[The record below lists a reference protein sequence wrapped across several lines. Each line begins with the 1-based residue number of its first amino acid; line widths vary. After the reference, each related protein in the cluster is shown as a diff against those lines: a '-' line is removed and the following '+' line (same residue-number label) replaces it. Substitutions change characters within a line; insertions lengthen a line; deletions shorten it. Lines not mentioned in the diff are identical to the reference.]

1 MTTLAKIET
10 TWAGFP
16 GAPGKTIMYST
27 VSGIATVQAALHDF
41 FDAIKGHWV
50 GAFTWQ
56 VEGAGVTISDV
67 DGLVDGAWSQTAPAV
82 VTGTHVSNAFAG
94 PCGTKVVWSTQQI
107 ANHRLLKGATM
118 LVPIDASAFD
128 SDGTIISGVKESLQ
142 TAADAFVSDAG
153 SVARIFSRPRPA
165 MPVGVSAAIV
175 SATVPERLVVR
186 RSRST

>member
-1 MTTLAKIET
+1 
-10 TWAGFP
+10 
-16 GAPGKTIMYST
+16 
-27 VSGIATVQAALHDF
+27 
-41 FDAIKGHWV
+41 
-50 GAFTWQ
+50 
-56 VEGAGVTISDV
+56 
-67 DGLVDGAWSQTAPAV
+67 
-82 VTGTHVSNAFAG
+82 
-94 PCGTKVVWSTQQI
+94 
-107 ANHRLLKGATM
+107 M